1 MLTMPQYFSI
11 PLKNMINTQNKKK
24 KKKKK
29 PQNTKKLKVMSKIT
43 FLKNDPKI
51 GFII

>member
-11 PLKNMINTQNKKK
+11 PLKNMINTQN